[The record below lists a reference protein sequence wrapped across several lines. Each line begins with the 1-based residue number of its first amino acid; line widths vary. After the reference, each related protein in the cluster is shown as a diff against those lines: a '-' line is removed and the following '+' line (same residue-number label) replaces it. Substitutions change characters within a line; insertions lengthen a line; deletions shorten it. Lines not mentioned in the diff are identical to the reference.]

1 MFHRKCCAFTVNPV
15 YHSKYCVLHY
25 DVICTQKWCVQ
36 RFVQRKSSQTQRH
49 RHLHVSLKRPGSF
62 PRVTSRG
69 PPSWFPSLWFG
80 GLGGATTSS
89 LGSALLAR
97 PASLASQRS
106 QTNPGV
112 FIVLSH
118 CNTPH
123 PSLLLPPP
131 PNPNPP
137 PHFSS
142 AGDRRLLWH
151 FLRQRLQQQGKW
163 WRRHQL
169 FNGNSIMFTLWR
181 VRATPPLP
189 PGERRRASVLAD
201 CWCQRYSNRG
211 SQSEPADARH
221 ASWLQPTTHPL
232 SATHPSPNIHPPTP
246 VYPQL
251 SPLPSKISSIFP
263 TSWWYTLI
271 L

>member
-1 MFHRKCCAFTVNPV
+1 MMRTKIRA
-15 YHSKYCVLHY
+15 KK
-25 DVICTQKWCVQ
+25 I
-36 RFVQRKSSQTQRH
+36 
-49 RHLHVSLKRPGSF
+49 
-62 PRVTSRG
+62 VTN
-69 PPSWFPSLWFG
+69 
-80 GLGGATTSS
+80 TTSS
-89 LGSALLAR
+89 ASSRLFETSMFVPQSHQQGAVELVSLTMVWRTWWCDHLLLGSALLAR

-131 PNPNPP
+131 PTPNPNPP

-189 PGERRRASVLAD
+189 LGSDGGRA
-201 CWCQRYSNRG
+201 C
-211 SQSEPADARH
+211 
-221 ASWLQPTTHPL
+221 
-232 SATHPSPNIHPPTP
+232 
-246 VYPQL
+246 
-251 SPLPSKISSIFP
+251 
-263 TSWWYTLI
+263 
-271 L
+271 